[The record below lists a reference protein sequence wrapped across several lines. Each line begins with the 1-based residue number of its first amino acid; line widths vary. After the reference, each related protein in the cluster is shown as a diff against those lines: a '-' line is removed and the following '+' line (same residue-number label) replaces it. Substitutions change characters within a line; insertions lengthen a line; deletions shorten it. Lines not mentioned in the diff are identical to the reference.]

1 MGTAPSPITVLLID
15 SDKRDREYWA
25 QRLTISS
32 RDYVVL
38 EADTGASGLAICHS
52 QQVDCVVTE
61 LDLCDGSG
69 FRVLLDLVPRVRYP
83 DKAVIILSRLNLHA
97 LSELARK
104 NGAFAYLV
112 KSHLSGDALDEII
125 RKAVAVVGS
134 IQKEPSR

>member
-1 MGTAPSPITVLLID
+1 MGAAPSPITVLLID

-104 NGAFAYLV
+104 NGAYLV

-134 IQKEPSR
+134 LQKEPSR

>member
-1 MGTAPSPITVLLID
+1 MGAAPSPITVLLID

-83 DKAVIILSRLNLHA
+83 DKAVIILSRLNLYA

-112 KSHLSGDALDEII
+112 KSQLSGDALDEII

>member
-1 MGTAPSPITVLLID
+1 MGAAPSPITVLLID

-25 QRLTISS
+25 QRLTLSS

-83 DKAVIILSRLNLHA
+83 DKAVIILYRLNLHVRF
-97 LSELARK
+97 ELVRR
-104 NGAFAYLV
+104 NGALAYLV
-112 KSHLSGDALDEII
+112 KSYLSGDALDEII

-134 IQKEPSR
+134 LQKEPSR